1 MFWNGTGAF
10 LGIMH
15 SMPMLLSVEEG
26 ESWFVLG
33 TPLGMAT
40 VAAVMGVAAVMI
52 LFLYG
57 RDLRTKRA
65 GRKAILWGLRLLG
78 LACLAI
84 VLLEPTMAW
93 KRTLREEVSV
103 AVFVDA
109 SASMG
114 LSDKLK
120 AAEARFAI
128 ASRHNLL
135 TEDQLRAAEGGK
147 AKAEV
152 LTEQQN
158 KVIDNLKRMEIVS
171 DFLKWQNREF
181 LRRLGGNVNVK
192 LSRFG
197 AGVEEISEEALAG
210 NPGLGDKLVLD
221 EGAGGGVTDISAAL
235 GEVEKLTASERMA
248 AAVLI
253 TDGDWNSG
261 KDPVAAA
268 SKLQALG
275 IPVFC
280 VGVGNPD
287 EVMDIEVADIKAKR
301 SVYLKDAVAVAAEV
315 RWSGYRDKT
324 VSVVLRQGEDVLQ
337 EKKVE
342 LGSGVAGRGS
352 GSQTVGLQFVPT
364 KVGVAVCT
372 VEIQP
377 EADELRKDNNQ
388 KTFEVEVTRARKK
401 VLLVEKFPRWE
412 WRFLKNAIYLDPDFD
427 LTTILFNGVG
437 RPSEGDF
444 YITSFPTTKR
454 ELYEFEV
461 IIFGDVPAMEFTPE
475 QLQLVASYVDEKGAP
490 FIMISGEEYAPW
502 SYKGTE
508 IEKLLPVILDDSP
521 RGKTGVYFGEGFNIE
536 LTAEGWNSPMML
548 LSDVP
553 EDNDRVWM
561 NLPPFYWCASVE
573 RAKPGATV
581 LATHPF
587 LSNPASRG
595 KLPLIATQHY
605 GNGKTMIV
613 SIDSTW
619 RWRLEYGD
627 IVHYRFWGNVLRWMV
642 AAPLEGKGKYVTLS
656 SDKETYRVGDT
667 ATIDARVADKE
678 YYPFNKGQVFVE
690 VTDPFG
696 KNERLPMEMTDAKR
710 GTYQAKYPIR
720 ASGVYRIQSVVP
732 SLGEE
737 GFQAAIKVSGE
748 SVSLERNSLQMNR
761 EVLERIAAK
770 TGGSFHTIET
780 AAAIADEIPSLQREF
795 SEVKLRS
802 LWDSS
807 YAIVAFVGIMTLEW
821 FLRKRKGYV

>member
-1 MFWNGTGAF
+1 
-10 LGIMH
+10 MH
-15 SMPMLLSVEEG
+15 RMPMLLSVEEG
-26 ESWFVLG
+26 ESRFALG

-40 VAAVMGVAAVMI
+40 VAVVMGVAAVMI

-84 VLLEPTMAW
+84 VLLEPTLAW

-120 AAEARFAI
+120 DAEARFAI
-128 ASRHNLL
+128 ARRHNLL

-181 LRRLGGNVNVK
+181 LRRLGENVNVK

-197 AGVEEISEEALAG
+197 AGVEEVSEEALVG
-210 NPGLGDKLVLD
+210 NPGLGDKLVLE

-287 EVMDIEVADIKAKR
+287 EVMDIEVADIKAKK

-315 RWSGYRDKT
+315 RWSGYGDKT
-324 VSVVLRQGEDVLQ
+324 VSVILRQGEDVLQ

-342 LGSGVAGRGS
+342 LGSGVGGRGS

-388 KTFEVEVTRARKK
+388 RTFEVEVTRARKK

-587 LSNPASRG
+587 LSNPVSRG

-613 SIDSTW
+613 NIDSTW

-627 IVHYRFWGNVLRWMV
+627 IVHYRFWGNVLRWMI
-642 AAPLEGKGKYVTLS
+642 ATPLEGKGKYVTLS
-656 SDKETYRVGDT
+656 CDKETYRVGDT

-780 AAAIADEIPSLQREF
+780 AAAITDEIPSVQREF